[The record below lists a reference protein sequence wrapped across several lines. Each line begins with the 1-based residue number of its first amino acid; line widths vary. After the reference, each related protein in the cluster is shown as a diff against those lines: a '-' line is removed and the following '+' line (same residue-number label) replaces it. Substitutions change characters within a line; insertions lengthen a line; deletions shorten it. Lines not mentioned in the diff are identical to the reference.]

1 MSSFLTIRDAPHVGQ
16 GHDAYAH
23 GTDIEVVVLKAKQIE
38 HRLTHAF
45 GAHGRGLHEKI
56 TRVAQHFSAADIHL
70 LRYVATIR
78 NRMTHDMDYN
88 HVENLERFL
97 HACAAIEHAIDAI
110 LHRREPQRP
119 PERRR
124 AVERLLSEGLRR
136 RIARVCCFLW
146 SSAS

>member
-1 MSSFLTIRDAPHVGQ
+1 MEEASHVGH

-45 GAHGRGLHEKI
+45 GAHGRGLHEQI
-56 TRVAQHFSAADIHL
+56 TSVAQHFSAADLHHF
-70 LRYVATIR
+70 RYVATIR
-78 NRMTHDMDYN
+78 NRMTHDLDYN

-97 HACAAIEHAIDAI
+97 HACAAIEQAIDAI
-110 LHRREPQRP
+110 LHRREPPRP

-124 AVERLLSEGLRR
+124 AVERLLPEGLRR
-136 RIARVCCFLW
+136 RIARVCFFLW
-146 SSAS
+146 SSES

>member
-1 MSSFLTIRDAPHVGQ
+1 MGEVPHVGH

-45 GAHGRGLHEKI
+45 GAHGRGLHEQI
-56 TRVAQHFSAADIHL
+56 TSVAQHFSAADLHHF
-70 LRYVATIR
+70 RYVATIR
-78 NRMTHDMDYN
+78 NRMTHDLDYN

-97 HACAAIEHAIDAI
+97 HACAAIEQAIDAI
-110 LHRREPQRP
+110 LHRREPPRP

-124 AVERLLSEGLRR
+124 AVERLLPEGLRR
-136 RIARVCCFLW
+136 RIARVCFFLW
-146 SSAS
+146 SSES